1 MATTEPGGS
10 HRSTGPRTGTQ
21 AGRPTRRRVVI
32 AAVVVLAA
40 LAVVLGGPWV
50 YARLLAPEPPSALG
64 LSSTAR
70 PSSGDTAAG
79 TVEDGPWE
87 VTAGSEAGY
96 RLDEVLS
103 GQPVTVVGRT
113 DQVAGSLLVED
124 GVLVSAEVVVD
135 VASIATDEPARD
147 GFFRRAL
154 RVTEVPEARFTLT
167 EPVDLA
173 PLSSSGSLE
182 VIAVGTLALH
192 DVTRPVTVSL
202 EVRRTDDGVE
212 VAGQVPVVLTDH
224 GLTAPDLGFV
234 KVEPEGVVEML
245 LVLSR

>member
-1 MATTEPGGS
+1 MAITEPGGS
-10 HRSTGPRTGTQ
+10 HRSTGR
-21 AGRPTRRRVVI
+21 RTRRRGII
-32 AAVVVLAA
+32 AAVVVLVA
-40 LAVVLGGPWV
+40 LTTVFGGPWL

-70 PSSGDTAAG
+70 PSSGDAG
-79 TVEDGPWE
+79 AGAVEDGAWE
-87 VTAGSEAGY
+87 VAEGSEAGY

-113 DQVAGSLLVED
+113 DQVAGTLLVENE
-124 GVLVSAEVVVD
+124 VLVRAEVVVD
-135 VASIATDEPARD
+135 VASISTDEAARD
-147 GFFRRAL
+147 SFFRRAL

-173 PLSSSGSLE
+173 PLGANGSLE
-182 VIAVGTLALH
+182 VDAVGTFALH
-192 DVTRPVTVSL
+192 DITRPVTVSL
-202 EVRRTDDGVE
+202 DVRRTDAGVE
-212 VAGQVPVVLTDH
+212 VVGQVPVVLTDH